1 MQGKAQKTPCTCHR
15 VSIVSHNVLIKLVVF
30 HWCSADLWEPQA
42 TLSSK
47 TGISKKGMFVAALQ
61 QRPNV
66 TLDMDLASPPKKE
79 SSKTGFCPNDRGQA
93 AGWPYPFS
101 QVLQI
106 LNLKHVNSKD
116 CGIIQTS
123 AFLPEKAWV
132 TAAFVMTTR
141 CWVKPVQLI

>member
-1 MQGKAQKTPCTCHR
+1 MG
-15 VSIVSHNVLIKLVVF
+15 VS
-30 HWCSADLWEPQA
+30 E
-42 TLSSK
+42 
-47 TGISKKGMFVAALQ
+47 KGMFVAALR

-79 SSKTGFCPNDRGQA
+79 SSKTGFCPNDSGQA

-106 LNLKHVNSKD
+106 LNLKHVNPKD

-123 AFLPEKAWV
+123 AFLPEKA
-132 TAAFVMTTR
+132 
-141 CWVKPVQLI
+141 